1 MTRLRRSMRI
11 ANLTFT
17 LTFTLTLTT
26 TNRSEPTPRASPS
39 RQPNPT
45 PCPSPRPCAPSSPA
59 HDDPQP
65 RQHTLA
71 VQPWHKPL
79 SQSRWIRAPASIG
92 AFRCLARHSPAA
104 ADRGRVFLVE
114 LLICGILTIFFLF
127 YFNRLFATLVSYGIR
142 AYTWR
147 TFHAYIDF
155 TSLQIS
161 LLGGRIFFKDLRY
174 HGHNETI
181 LVHGGY
187 ITWNY
192 WLRRVRDAGVYAD
205 EEPAPDDA
213 SRDAPSTPTSPS
225 ASRSRNVDNAE
236 KGGKQT
242 AKQLPCRISIKI
254 SGVEAFMYN
263 RSPAYDGIV
272 EAVRRKTAKD
282 DPEKSDSVS
291 LAESS
296 TLPADQEHHHN
307 KLRKEQADDANNV
320 SRANTARSAPSSP
333 KKPALPAFLRLLPV
347 HVDVNKGAIVVGN
360 ENTLAV
366 ITAQFEK
373 ASGTL
378 DAGTCG
384 PLDVYQQL
392 FNFQVTHPVVH
403 MKPNPDYKTSQ
414 MDAAA
419 HIKEEAAS
427 DMPVE
432 GLTEKAAGRNQQRH
446 WLSKLPSLSGLFTKS
461 SDSIHTRTNTS
472 AEKSNSG
479 FAPQRHFPG
488 QERWKGLARYLD
500 DSVNDGHGEWDGI
513 EYAKTSLVVD
523 CPCVNVSFYWDAA
536 GPVVSQMDNS
546 VPFDSAPPDDINGSL
561 PPEYGMDIQIFGG
574 TINYGPWTD
583 RHRGIFQSIFF
594 PGSHVDALVSS
605 PLKTGD
611 TRVLSVFKIFLSIEE
626 DTVLRIPIRESSKD
640 WKWKGK
646 AHTLAAHEKP
656 GTEKSKGKQKSRR
669 RRGKHRDNAA
679 AQNVRPFAWID
690 VKVVGNSTV
699 NYVMDMYAP
708 TERGFRN
715 KLSVDIAS
723 TEISSSVNHGLLW
736 RSGTIALDCDLSAPV
751 AWNTLRTWMFNIRCR
766 DLELFLLRDHLFL
779 LTDLVADWGSG
790 PPPEYFSFVPF
801 RYLLNIDFTN
811 FKLYL
816 NTNDSNIVNNP
827 ADLEDNNFVILSG
840 QRLHGDVIIPLD
852 KFRPLQNEI
861 KFDVRGHDLA
871 LEVLMPPKNTL
882 KSFLLSP
889 NVAQLGGLTLVGS
902 HTYMT
907 ETSSMNTD
915 RLFMD
920 IQGHRL
926 NLELYGWLV
935 HHFLKLKD
943 NYFGDDMHF
952 KTLEEFQG
960 LPSVSLAADGT
971 EPNGQHVKVANDLD
985 VILCVS
991 ADEASILLPTNLY
1004 SAERSI
1010 RADLPYASADLRFTN
1025 YYMDLMVNFSP
1036 ICVSLGGS
1044 APRPDLSTEFTSG
1057 RTELFVDSTVIFGH
1071 RLFGLPPIEPTYVCN
1086 WDFDL
1091 GKVSGECTPEFIE
1104 TAAGAARSFAFTF
1117 EDDENSLPLTEIEI
1131 IHDVTF
1137 LRLRTH
1143 EVHVWLHIAKEAL
1156 LVKTEAISLDFN
1168 DLAGQTFSERLSA
1181 LVPNLT
1187 VGGVDAR
1194 SASRHRT
1201 RSGEKQTV
1209 ETHAFLQTTISVNML
1224 TRKLDFSEERSRQ
1237 QTHLQM
1243 HDQRTNRSQFMLA
1256 SEPSPSM
1263 RFAAKNRE
1271 HAKAPAMQFPDIPQ
1285 PVFLL
1290 QPQSIRSA
1298 SFSSSQL
1305 SSTISLRQQRRGFV
1319 TTTRSASNASITRSV
1334 RSTIRRK
1341 TLSET
1346 ISSSRSQTMIGGS
1359 PPRADGGGLYHTSLH
1374 EKEHARRNLAPSS
1387 VALSSSLFAPYF
1399 PLDQIEPDLSEVPVF
1414 PNFPATEDGRDGGDM
1429 VFNDV
1434 STKHLDE
1441 SFTHT
1446 SLLISAEPGI
1456 RVHCTPEFINC
1467 ISDLIDL
1474 IQPQRPED
1482 LLDDFQVKAMTRILD
1497 NRNRLE
1503 GKGSSLEFSV
1513 RIPFTHVRFQHGFE
1527 SELGTLG
1534 GKDQYDVILNRWN
1547 ASARVRKH
1555 PGERAGENSLSLH
1568 TTLGSL
1574 GISATERTS
1583 QNSNQDV
1590 AIQAEVQEVLVWIL
1604 QNKATSVNVSF
1615 RQLETAAASKKIE
1628 YLASLIHR
1636 TTLLAD
1642 ALVTRF
1648 TEAEKRQQHRLRYL
1662 AWYLTSVQDQY
1673 PDPAF
1678 LIKASYALRAARDHL
1693 RSHDSWK
1700 IISRF
1705 RYTWLCLPQDEK
1717 DTLKEDCTQETV
1729 RCPDDVEEK
1738 IINMWD
1744 QWRTWDLAHV
1754 KKSLAMRLLFDRYAD
1769 SLPTPESAPLHL
1781 DLKSADIKL
1790 IVDPGPRQSE
1800 VALQYLAINVALLP
1814 PTEPSGLMLVGADT
1828 PKRKTI
1834 VQANSREATI
1844 HVQWEICELAE
1855 ALLELF
1861 RKQNLTPRKTL
1872 SSGSSTH
1879 PGSNSAAPDQD
1890 IQFIFVAEK
1899 AQIILDTINLRSL
1912 TTGRYMR
1919 FAFVDLDQKS
1929 SGQGETMSAHLHMEV
1944 AVSELS
1950 CRARSLAKTQFE
1962 QPSLYVAKVEHEETS
1977 SIPNEIK
1984 VAAASRMVV
1993 VKVDEDILGFIEVAD
2008 SVLRDEVTYFIRQSE
2023 AVRELARGSTAET
2036 KPSGPPAQ
2044 LPNIT
2049 LALFMDA
2056 YRVELALFQPLGWS
2070 ISGSS
2075 GRIAVVP
2082 SLGKSVTLQVDY
2094 DLEASYHRMYSTSA
2108 DGSNVISTI
2117 KLPPVN
2123 GRLAVTQTEQETRI
2137 FASGIIETIQLQ
2149 ASELQALAS
2158 TMNKPEFS
2166 HMVQAVQDDLG
2177 VLRTHFEEIFPPAS
2191 GSPVVKSPSS
2201 SRDVLFGVQ
2210 MTFSGM
2216 HVVATAPGRAPDSPT
2231 ANLILLLSSV
2241 QLKATNIDSNENIRL
2256 YSETTIRVNEIS
2268 VSLTLTD
2275 SDSIRRCGNIAF
2287 GAVFQATTEKDSSPT
2302 RRLYR
2307 VHSTGLEVNIFAD
2320 TASAVVDVVNHLQDK
2335 IKDLDLSKEKKYLRR
2350 LRHTKSKIS
2359 HKRDQ
2364 SIKSDVNTDTNSI
2377 NSGALFTS
2385 TYSLELL
2392 DLQICWIVGSSITPF
2407 AKNENEDLVLSFR
2420 KIGLSTQRDDAA
2432 RLIIEDMQL
2441 QMVPVSASKKKRSLN
2456 SALLPMV
2463 VFNVAYASTKDT
2475 RKVAFQAAGKS
2486 LDLQLDSHFIMPANV
2501 IERSIALAGQ
2511 KFRKASANW
2520 SMTPTTTGAQRKNP
2534 FGNKRL
2540 ASLTVDANFAGAVV
2554 HINGSET
2561 SAAQNS
2567 SSRAQ
2572 QKGRYSQFVGDGSA
2586 SSLALRAPGVA
2597 IRVEYQDDGRDPSLN
2612 AEVRVDGSS
2621 NTLLP
2626 TVVPIIIDIS
2636 ESIKAVVR
2644 EKDEEGASSPQSKPV
2659 AKAAEEDGSIIT
2671 ADPTT
2676 LLGRTNL
2683 NLGLRICKQEFSL
2696 SCQPIARV
2704 TAIAKLEDIYVTAN
2718 SVKSQEHGHFFAA
2731 SAAFEKL
2738 QVTVQHVYSRE
2749 STFSLDVESI
2759 ILSLM
2764 NSKHLSGTSGI
2775 SAILK
2780 INPTAMQINA
2790 RQLQDFLLF
2799 REIWY
2804 PPEIRQSS
2812 KAPANSTD
2820 SEPQD
2825 YLMQRYEQVTAA
2837 TAFPWNANVAIADI
2851 KVDLDLGQA
2860 IGKSS
2865 LHIQNMWASSKK
2877 NTDWEQNLC
2886 IGVEKIGVESTGRTS
2901 GFVEL
2906 HGIKVRTSISWPSQ
2920 APGTRRTP
2928 VIQASI
2934 AFQQLTV
2941 KSGFD
2946 YQAFLMADIAN
2957 FGFLMYNVREE
2968 SPNSQDRLV
2977 AILDGDKVH
2986 VFCHATSGAQGLAL
3000 YQAIERLVQENQ
3012 QAYRQSLKDIEKF
3025 LRRKSSVA
3033 VPFARSTS
3041 QSVIASKTDSDS
3053 FKAPISLHTDVVVT
3067 LRSIR
3072 FGVFPSTFLDNQI
3085 LILSA
3090 GDMQARFA
3098 VALEE
3103 QKIHSTLGMTLG
3115 QLSVALSSVPSPK
3128 KSISVADLSVSDV
3141 ASSAALARG
3150 GTILRVPKVVATMHT
3165 WQVPKS
3171 NHIDYLFR
3179 SSLEGKV
3186 DVGWNYSRISYIRT
3200 MWSNHS
3206 RTLASRLGKPLPE
3219 SNIKISTSQTLS
3231 SDDASNPNMPA
3242 TVRPREQ
3249 SEVGQEKIT
3258 AVVNVPQ
3265 SKYEY
3270 TPLEPPLI
3278 ETPQLRDM
3286 GEATPPLEW
3295 IGLHRDRLPNVTHQ
3309 IVIVTLLEVARE
3321 VEDAYARILGS
3332 S

>member
-1 MTRLRRSMRI
+1 MY
-11 ANLTFT
+11 
-17 LTFTLTLTT
+17 
-26 TNRSEPTPRASPS
+26 
-39 RQPNPT
+39 
-45 PCPSPRPCAPSSPA
+45 
-59 HDDPQP
+59 
-65 RQHTLA
+65 RQHAILA
-71 VQPWHKPL
+71 
-79 SQSRWIRAPASIG
+79 AT
-92 AFRCLARHSPAA
+92 
-104 ADRGRVFLVE
+104 ADTGRVFLVE

-127 YFNRLFATLVSYGIR
+127 YFNRLFATVVSYGIR

-147 TFHAYIDF
+147 TFHAYIDI

-192 WLRRVRDAGVYAD
+192 WLRRVRDAGVYTD
-205 EEPAPDDA
+205 EEPPNDED
-213 SRDAPSTPTSPS
+213 SRHAPSTPTSRS

-242 AKQLPCRISIKI
+242 PKQLPCRISIKI

-263 RSPAYDGIV
+263 RSPAYDAIV
-272 EAVRRKTAKD
+272 EAVRRKTG
-282 DPEKSDSVS
+282 SDNDSEEARNAS
-291 LAESS
+291 LAESGTS
-296 TLPADQEHHHN
+296 LKEQEHHHS
-307 KLRKEQADDANNV
+307 KLRKEQTEDDKTVPRADTGRSTASTANK
-320 SRANTARSAPSSP
+320 AG
-333 KKPALPAFLRLLPV
+333 LPAFLRLLPI

-373 ASGTL
+373 ATGTL

-403 MKPNPDYKTSQ
+403 MKPNPDYKSSQ

-419 HIKEEAAS
+419 HIKEEATSGVSAGS
-427 DMPVE
+427 IPK
-432 GLTEKAAGRNQQRH
+432 KARDRTLRRR
-446 WLSKLPSLSGLFTKS
+446 WLSKLPSLPGLFTKS
-461 SDSIHTRTNTS
+461 SDSIHTHAKTS
-472 AEKSNSG
+472 VDKSNSG

-513 EYAKTSLVVD
+513 EYAKTSLMVD
-523 CPCVNVSFYWDAA
+523 CPCVNVSFYWDVA
-536 GPVVSQMDNS
+536 GPVLSQVDNS
-546 VPFDSAPPDDINGSL
+546 MLTDPAHSDDINGCL

-583 RHRGIFQSIFF
+583 RHRGIFQSMFF
-594 PGSHVDALVSS
+594 PGSHVDALISS
-605 PLKTGD
+605 PLKAGD
-611 TRVLSVFKIFLSIEE
+611 NRVLSVFKIFLSIED
-626 DTVLRIPIRESSKD
+626 DTILRIPIRESSKD

-646 AHTLAAHEKP
+646 AHTLAAHDTP
-656 GTEKSKGKQKSRR
+656 GTDKAKSKQKSRKR
-669 RRGKHRDNAA
+669 REKHRDNAA

-690 VKVVGNSTV
+690 VKVAGNSSV
-699 NYVMDMYAP
+699 NYVMDMYAS
-708 TERGFRN
+708 TKHGFQN

-736 RSGTIALDCDLSAPV
+736 RSGSIALDCDLSAPN
-751 AWNTLRTWMFNIRCR
+751 AWNTLRTWMFNIKCR

-801 RYLLNIDFTN
+801 RYLLNVDFTN

-827 ADLEDNNFVILSG
+827 ADVEDNNFIILSG

-861 KFDVRGHDLA
+861 KFDVQGHDLA

-882 KSFLLSP
+882 KTFLLSP

-907 ETSSMNTD
+907 ETSTMNTD

-935 HHFLKLKD
+935 HHFMKIKD

-960 LPSVSLAADGT
+960 LPGVTHVGDGT
-971 EPNGQHVKVANDLD
+971 TPSDQHVKVSNDLD

-991 ADEASILLPTNLY
+991 VDEASIFVPANLY

-1025 YYMDLMVNFSP
+1025 YYMDLMVDFSP
-1036 ICVSLGGS
+1036 ISVALGGS
-1044 APRPDLSTEFTSG
+1044 ALGPESSTESTSG
-1057 RTELFVDSTVIFGH
+1057 RTELFVESAVIFGH

-1086 WDFDL
+1086 WDFDV
-1091 GKVSGECTPEFIE
+1091 GKISGECTSEFIE

-1117 EDDENSLPLTEIEI
+1117 DDDENSLPLTEIEI
-1131 IHDVTF
+1131 IHDATF
-1137 LRLRTH
+1137 LRLKTH
-1143 EVHVWLHIAKEAL
+1143 EMHVWLHIANEAL
-1156 LVKTEAISLDFN
+1156 LIKTDAISLDYN

-1181 LVPNLT
+1181 CVPNLT
-1187 VGGVDAR
+1187 IGGVDAR
-1194 SASRHRT
+1194 SASRHKT
-1201 RSGEKQTV
+1201 WSGEKQIV
-1209 ETHAFLQTTISVNML
+1209 ETHAFLQTTISVTML
-1224 TRKLDFSEERSRQ
+1224 TRKLDFSEERRRQ
-1237 QTHLQM
+1237 QTHMQI
-1243 HDQRTNRSQFMLA
+1243 HDQRTNRSQFMVTNK
-1256 SEPSPSM
+1256 PSTSLQ
-1263 RFAAKNRE
+1263 FSSKNRD
-1271 HAKAPAMQFPDIPQ
+1271 HARAPAMQFPDIPQ
-1285 PVFLL
+1285 PIFLL
-1290 QPQSIRSA
+1290 QPQSIGTPSISSSHASSDHYSSQRGRGHATGSRSA
-1298 SFSSSQL
+1298 SLAS
-1305 SSTISLRQQRRGFV
+1305 V
-1319 TTTRSASNASITRSV
+1319 TRSIQSTTRYKAVN
-1334 RSTIRRK
+1334 
-1341 TLSET
+1341 ET
-1346 ISSSRSQTMIGGS
+1346 TNSSRSHTMFGGS
-1359 PPRADGGGLYHTSLH
+1359 PHRPDSGGRYRNYFSEEERT
-1374 EKEHARRNLAPSS
+1374 RRNLAPSS
-1387 VALSSSLFAPYF
+1387 VALSSSLATPYF
-1399 PLDQIEPDLSEVPVF
+1399 PLEQIDPDLSEVPVL
-1414 PNFPATEDGRDGGDM
+1414 PAMHFIEEVRQVDDIE
-1429 VFNDV
+1429 FNDV

-1441 SFTHT
+1441 TFTHT
-1446 SLLISAEPGI
+1446 SLLINAEPGI
-1456 RVHCTPEFINC
+1456 RVYCTPEFVNC

-1474 IQPQRPED
+1474 IQPQCPED
-1482 LLDDFQVKAMTRILD
+1482 LLDDFQVKVMTRILD

-1503 GKGSSLEFSV
+1503 GKGSSLEFSIRV
-1513 RIPFTHVRFQHGFE
+1513 PFTHVRFQHSFE
-1527 SELGTLG
+1527 CKSLG
-1534 GKDQYDVILNRWN
+1534 GKDQYDVILNRW
-1547 ASARVRKH
+1547 SAAVRVRKH

-1583 QNSNQDV
+1583 QSSNQDV
-1590 AIQAEVQEVLVWIL
+1590 AVQAEIEDILVWIL

-1615 RQLETAAASKKIE
+1615 RSLETAAASKKIE

-1642 ALVTRF
+1642 DLVIRF

-1662 AWYLTSVQDQY
+1662 AWYLTSVQAEY

-1705 RYTWLCLPQDEK
+1705 RYTWQCLSQVEK
-1717 DTLKEDCTQETV
+1717 DTLKEECTQDTIG
-1729 RCPDDVEEK
+1729 CPDDVEEK
-1738 IINMWD
+1738 IIKLWD

-1754 KKSLAMRLLFDRYAD
+1754 KKSLAMKVLFDHLADTLPTAD
-1769 SLPTPESAPLHL
+1769 SAPVHL
-1781 DLKSADIKL
+1781 DLKSADVKL

-1800 VALQYLAINVALLP
+1800 VALHLLAINVALLP
-1814 PTEPSGLMLVGADT
+1814 PTEPSGLMLVETAT
-1828 PKRKTI
+1828 RRKTTI
-1834 VQANSREATI
+1834 VQVTSREATI

-1855 ALLELF
+1855 ALIELF
-1861 RKQNLTPRKTL
+1861 LKQNLTRKKTVA
-1872 SSGSSTH
+1872 SGSSKHTEST
-1879 PGSNSAAPDQD
+1879 PTAVDQD
-1890 IQFIFVAEK
+1890 IQVIFVADK
-1899 AQIILDTINLRSL
+1899 AQITLDTINLRSV
-1912 TTGRYMR
+1912 TTGRRMR
-1919 FAFVDLDQKS
+1919 FAFIDLDQQA
-1929 SGQGETMSAHLHMEV
+1929 SGQGETMSAHLHMDV
-1944 AVSELS
+1944 AISELS
-1950 CRARSLAKTQFE
+1950 CRARSLVKTQFE
-1962 QPSLYVAKVEHEETS
+1962 QPSLYVAKVKHENSTS
-1977 SIPNEIK
+1977 MPNEVK
-1984 VAAASRMVV
+1984 VAAASRMIV
-1993 VKVDEDILGFIEVAD
+1993 VKVDEDVLGFVEVTDAVLMDEVAY
-2008 SVLRDEVTYFIRQSE
+2008 LIRRSE
-2023 AVRELARGSTAET
+2023 ALRHLAKEGTIET
-2036 KPSGPPAQ
+2036 KPVVSPTQ
-2044 LPNIT
+2044 LPNVT

-2056 YRVELALFQPLGWS
+2056 YRIELALFQPLGWS

-2082 SLGKSVTLQVDY
+2082 ALGKSVTLQVDY

-2108 DGSNVISTI
+2108 DGSNVISTL

-2166 HMVQAVQDDLG
+2166 HMVQAVQDDIG
-2177 VLRTHFEEIFPPAS
+2177 VLRTHVKDIFPPAS
-2191 GSPVVKSPSS
+2191 GSPARNSSSS

-2210 MTFSGM
+2210 MTLSGM
-2216 HVVATAPGRAPDSPT
+2216 DIVATAPGRTPDSPT
-2231 ANLILLLSSV
+2231 ANLVLQLSSV
-2241 QLKATNIDSNENIRL
+2241 QLKATNIDSDERIRT
-2256 YSETTIRVNEIS
+2256 YSEATVWMNEVS

-2275 SDSIRRCGNIAF
+2275 SDSIRRCGNLTF
-2287 GAVFQATTEKDSSPT
+2287 GAVFQATTVKGSSPA

-2320 TASAVVDVVNHLQDK
+2320 TASAVVDVVNYLQDK

-2359 HKRDQ
+2359 HKRDH
-2364 SIKSDVNTDTNSI
+2364 SIKSDADTDNNSI

-2392 DLQICWIVGSSITPF
+2392 DLQICWIVGTSIVPYHR
-2407 AKNENEDLVLSFR
+2407 NETENLVLSFR
-2420 KIGLSTQRDDAA
+2420 KISLSTQRDDAA
-2432 RLIIEDMQL
+2432 RLTIEDMQL
-2441 QMVPVSASKKKRSLN
+2441 QMVPVSANKKKRSLN

-2475 RKVAFQAAGKS
+2475 RNVAFQAAGKS

-2501 IERSIALAGQ
+2501 IERSIGLAGQ

-2554 HINGSET
+2554 HINGGEGSP
-2561 SAAQNS
+2561 AQSS

-2644 EKDEEGASSPQSKPV
+2644 EKDEGDSSVSHEQSTSQSKSA
-2659 AKAAEEDGSIIT
+2659 AKVAEEDGSIIT

-2676 LLGRTNL
+2676 LLGRTSL

-2775 SAILK
+2775 STILK

-2812 KAPANSTD
+2812 KAPANNAD

-2825 YLMQRYEQVTAA
+2825 YLIQRYEQVTAA
-2837 TAFPWNANVAIADI
+2837 TAFPWNANVAIADV

-2865 LHIQNMWASSKK
+2865 LHIQNLWASSKK

-2886 IGVEKIGVESTGRTS
+2886 IGVEKIGIESTGRTS

-2928 VIQASI
+2928 LIQASI
-2934 AFQQLTV
+2934 AFQQLRV

-2968 SPNSQDRLV
+2968 ALNLQDRLV

-3000 YQAIERLVQENQ
+3000 FQAVERLVQENQ

-3033 VPFARSTS
+3033 TPFTRVAA
-3041 QSVIASKTDSDS
+3041 QNVVASKPEIDS

-3067 LRSIR
+3067 LRSIK

-3115 QLSVALSSVPSPK
+3115 QLSVALSSIPSPK
-3128 KSISVADLSVSDV
+3128 MSIAVADLTVSDV

-3165 WQVPKS
+3165 WQIPKS

-3219 SNIKISTSQTLS
+3219 SNIKISTTQTLPA
-3231 SDDASNPNMPA
+3231 DDASSPNMPS
-3242 TVRPREQ
+3242 TTRPHDQ
-3249 SEVGQEKIT
+3249 SEGGQEKIT

-3321 VEDAYARILGS
+3321 VEDAYTRILGS